1 MNPTQLEELKQA
13 LRRQWEAEQEIARI
27 EREILKVADNTP
39 VVAASIASDAVQPT
53 KAEGIAVDGK
63 PETIAK
69 RIMDFFKANQGRS
82 VTTSEVV
89 SALSSANAP
98 SVRSALNRLVG
109 HGIEKATDPDGT
121 PRREHYVLSE
131 GDS

>member
-27 EREILKVADNTP
+27 EKEILRVTDNAP
-39 VVAASIASDAVQPT
+39 VVSMSVASDPVQSALAEAV
-53 KAEGIAVDGK
+53 AADGRS
-63 PETIAK
+63 ETIAK
-69 RIMDFFKANQGRS
+69 RIMDFFKANRGRS
-82 VTTSEVV
+82 VMTGEVV
-89 SALSSANAP
+89 DALRSANAP

-109 HGIEKATDPDGT
+109 HGIEKATNPDGS